1 MLILSEIRKRPDG
14 LHFDQVCDVKEKLLE
29 RDPQILDLKDV
40 RVVGDVHYDA
50 GLYLLHYQLR
60 YEVTLPS
67 SRSMTPV
74 SLKEVQD
81 VQELFIEATDLA
93 GKQDMVDDQLV
104 LVLEEDNIDL
114 DESVVDN
121 ILLAIP
127 LQVLTEEE
135 KQSQELPTGQ
145 DWTVLTEDQYQSL
158 KEEKQKENNP
168 FASLQG
174 LFDEEN

>member
-14 LHFDQVCDVKEKLLE
+14 FHFDQVCDVN
-29 RDPQILDLKDV
+29 
-40 RVVGDVHYDA
+40 A
-50 GLYLLHYQLR
+50 GLYLLHYQLS

-81 VQELFIEATDLA
+81 VQELFIEATDVA

-114 DESVVDN
+114 DESIVDN

-174 LFDEEN
+174 LFDE

>member
-14 LHFDQVCDVKEKLLE
+14 FHFDQVCDVKEKLLE

-40 RVVGDVHYDA
+40 RVVGDVYYDA
-50 GLYLLHYQLR
+50 GLYLLHYQLS

-81 VQELFIEATDLA
+81 VQELFIEATDVA

-114 DESVVDN
+114 DESIVDN

-174 LFDEEN
+174 LFDE